1 MTVYT
6 ASDQTDVSY
15 VRGKIGAFDKWDSNR
30 FGENIVEAH
39 KEANPDTNATVF
51 GSGSTSL
58 YCVTNTPFSP
68 IRVRVSI
75 LNCML
80 HGPYSKGHTTC
91 GKHNEAQFMLCSLCN
106 IAYVTWPM

>member
-6 ASDQTDVSY
+6 ASDQTD

>member
-6 ASDQTDVSY
+6 ASDPTDVSY

-39 KEANPDTNATVF
+39 KEANPDANATVF

-58 YCVTNTPFSP
+58 YCVTNKPFS
-68 IRVRVSI
+68 SI
-75 LNCML
+75 NCVPYSMLNCMHHTVWSML
-80 HGPYSKGHTTC
+80 HAPNIMKR
-91 GKHNEAQFMLCSLCN
+91 NLCYVAC
-106 IAYVTWPM
+106 VTWVMFCIK